1 METISWRRAA
11 TVPYVCQRIGARSGK
26 DSRFLDNSR
35 RTPSRFYFENETV
48 NRQRTLKTKNRC

>member
-35 RTPSRFYFENETV
+35 RTPSRFENETV